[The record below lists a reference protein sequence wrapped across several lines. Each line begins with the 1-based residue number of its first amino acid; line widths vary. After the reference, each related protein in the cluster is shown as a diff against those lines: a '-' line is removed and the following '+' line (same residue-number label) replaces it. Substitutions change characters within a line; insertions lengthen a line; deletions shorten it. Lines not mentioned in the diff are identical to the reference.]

1 MLLASDGRVKI
12 SDFGSARM
20 VDHGHT
26 TVRTMGT
33 PAFLAPEMC
42 EGTPYHGEVADIWAL
57 GICLYMFVYG
67 GSELQFCTVAYTMA
81 GCILR
86 SFEQHDDVLICA
98 PNHADLSDL
107 HEPCK
112 IAWQLVDHDCCAYKQ
127 HSSHMSAGVMCLYM
141 TACGESCRYLPR
153 DWLALFTVLQGT
165 LPPDTSSVH
174 CLVACHAYVL
184 LLSYVAVSARRPPV

>member
-42 EGTPYHGEVADIWAL
+42 EGAPYHGEVADIWAL

-67 GSELQFCTVAYTMA
+67 MHCHSPITAL
-81 GCILR
+81 
-86 SFEQHDDVLICA
+86 DVLPVCMSRCIALPCYIQQQGK
-98 PNHADLSDL
+98 HGL
-107 HEPCK
+107 H
-112 IAWQLVDHDCCAYKQ
+112 
-127 HSSHMSAGVMCLYM
+127 
-141 TACGESCRYLPR
+141 
-153 DWLALFTVLQGT
+153 
-165 LPPDTSSVH
+165 
-174 CLVACHAYVL
+174 
-184 LLSYVAVSARRPPV
+184 